1 MSKIKKAKKISL
13 SNKTIIASKGRRKKK
28 VISGQNFAKVQQED
42 KFLSKNRKLNV
53 ADFFSS
59 DKEDAKQQLLGDKM
73 PRQITIA
80 NESDWSKF
88 IRDRRKILKLGQ
100 KRLGDFANLSQ
111 HAISNLENGRI
122 KTMKMNTLFKLQ
134 RYLGFKI
141 ILELEY

>member
-73 PRQITIA
+73 PRQIG
-80 NESDWSKF
+80 
-88 IRDRRKILKLGQ
+88 KI
-100 KRLGDFANLSQ
+100 SQ
-111 HAISNLENGRI
+111 PL
-122 KTMKMNTLFKLQ
+122 LP
-134 RYLGFKI
+134 
-141 ILELEY
+141 